1 MSVLFPSL
9 RAKQQRAMTSRF
21 RLVWPGILALLL
33 AGCVQLLG
41 PRTLVISAGD
51 LQQRLATFFPVQRD
65 MLDLI
70 RVSVDVPELQMLPA
84 SNRMALLVHAAVQE
98 RAGLRDYRGSMAA
111 SFGLRFDPGASTV
124 NMVDVKLDSVQIDGL
139 PAGAQK
145 AVTGLGA
152 LIAKDR
158 LEGHV
163 LYRIRAQDLSTGDR
177 LGYTVGAVDVTAQ
190 GLAVRLIPKP

>member
-41 PRTLVISAGD
+41 PRTLVISADD

-65 MLDLI
+65 VLNLI